1 VDFEIVSSGS
11 LHTRRMK
18 REPPSDGGPADPSLV
33 SQAIADLYGTHYRM
47 VWGILG
53 RAGVR
58 RTAERCEVAHDV
70 FIVAQ
75 QLYPERDP
83 SAPLPAWLAEVAWN
97 VARNFGR
104 LKREA
109 SMVQPEVIS
118 PAASPEDVVVR
129 RDFLVSVL
137 EGLAHDRRVVFDMH
151 EIEGFEVP
159 EIARALGIPV
169 GTASTRLRLA
179 REHVEAAA
187 ARLQAGAARAEGR
200 SLASVAILPFGVG
213 AWRPFGQLFE
223 DVPPDVEQ
231 QVWHRICR
239 TIAAGGAVGRAAGV
253 AVAGKVAAMLLG
265 VGAVIGG
272 GAVSL
277 ALRVLTPASPA
288 APAIVRAPD
297 VVAVAT
303 PPASATASAP
313 SALPPPVTA
322 ATSSPGGARSAP
334 SAAPSVAGIDPEE
347 ARLIQQ
353 AQAAF
358 ARQDHAAARAALAEH
373 AARFP
378 RGQLVTERKRLLA
391 QIPGGTRDASP
402 GTMPAPSAPATGSAS
417 HRTFGTDE

>member
-1 VDFEIVSSGS
+1 
-11 LHTRRMK
+11 MK

-33 SQAIADLYGTHYRM
+33 SQAIADLYVTDYRR

-53 RAGVR
+53 RAGIR

-70 FIVAQ
+70 FVVAQ

-83 SAPLPAWLAEVAWN
+83 SAPLPAWLAAVAWN
-97 VARNFGR
+97 VARNFSR

-109 SMVQPEVIS
+109 PMVQHDVIS
-118 PAASPEDVVVR
+118 TAASPEEVVVH

-151 EIEGFEVP
+151 EIEGFEVS
-159 EIARALGIPV
+159 EIARALGIPE
-169 GTASTRLRLA
+169 GTARTRLRLA

-187 ARLQAGAARAEGR
+187 ARLAAGAARAEGR

-213 AWRPFGQLFE
+213 AWRPFGKLFE
-223 DVPPDVEQ
+223 DVPPGVEE

-253 AVAGKVAAMLLG
+253 AIAGKVAAMLLG
-265 VGAVIGG
+265 AGAAIGG
-272 GAVSL
+272 GAVFL
-277 ALRVLTPASPA
+277 ALRVLSPASPA

-297 VVAVAT
+297 MVAVAS
-303 PPASATASAP
+303 PPASATAIEPPALAP
-313 SALPPPVTA
+313 SETA
-322 ATSSPGGARSAP
+322 ATSSPGGTRP
-334 SAAPSVAGIDPEE
+334 APSVTGIDPEE

-353 AQAAF
+353 AQAAL
-358 ARQDHAAARAALAEH
+358 ARKDHDAARAALAEH

-378 RGQLVTERKRLLA
+378 RGQLVTERKRLLT
-391 QIPGGTRDASP
+391 QIPGGTSDASP
-402 GTMPAPSAPATGSAS
+402 GTMPSPSAPSTGSAP
-417 HRTFGTDE
+417 HRAFGSDD